1 MIPDPTLEREG
12 AGKKRGGVRLPRQ
25 PRSLAVV
32 FFGTTEQRVEA
43 VAVAIII
50 LAGLGYWTY
59 TGVKESLEGVR
70 TASLRTVLES
80 KVAALDVWAG
90 TKRVEA
96 ERWAGDPA
104 VVDPVRRLHAAARAG
119 ATREALWASPERE
132 RVVKALAPFF
142 ADRENVAAN
151 VVDREG
157 RILATRVEEYGG
169 RRVGASTLADLAP
182 VFRGQGRLISPRP
195 EAERVPRARAHEFP
209 RPIVWF
215 AAPVRDADGQVI
227 AALELGTY
235 ADTRFAGILGFSGL
249 VDASATADAYAFDD
263 SGLLLTEPRHA
274 AALRGAGVLPEGARG
289 AAFGVKL
296 RDPGRDLTQGEP
308 RPDDLDE
315 RPLTMVV
322 ERAIRSRS
330 DADPRSRHG
339 VLLEPHRNYVGR
351 DVISAWQWLPAYD
364 IGVAVEV
371 DTEEAYAPL
380 RYLTIAVQIIFAML
394 VLAVAVALASTFS
407 VASMRRETRQLGQY
421 RLEAQIAEGGQ
432 ATVHRAFHALLRR
445 PTAVKILKRHLA
457 TDELVARFEREVQLA
472 SSLVHP
478 ATVEIFDYGRTRD
491 GTFFYVME
499 YIDGITLAELLEKD
513 GPQPVPRV
521 AHILK
526 QVCESLREAHGKGF
540 VHRDIKPGNVM
551 LCERGGVADVVKV
564 LDFGLIKDI
573 YATDT
578 RDITQ
583 YATVLGTPLF
593 MAPERL
599 RDPADADAR
608 ADIYAVGAVAFLLL
622 TGKRVFEA
630 PNDLELKRQI
640 LEVEAPR
647 VTQATDRPVPKALD
661 DLVARC
667 LAKDRADRPQHV
679 DELIA
684 VCAQLLREHPWT
696 QDAAARWWQDFYAGR
711 EAAAT

>member
-1 MIPDPTLEREG
+1 
-12 AGKKRGGVRLPRQ
+12 
-25 PRSLAVV
+25 
-32 FFGTTEQRVEA
+32 
-43 VAVAIII
+43 
-50 LAGLGYWTY
+50 
-59 TGVKESLEGVR
+59 
-70 TASLRTVLES
+70 
-80 KVAALDVWAG
+80 
-90 TKRVEA
+90 
-96 ERWAGDPA
+96 
-104 VVDPVRRLHAAARAG
+104 
-119 ATREALWASPERE
+119 
-132 RVVKALAPFF
+132 
-142 ADRENVAAN
+142 
-151 VVDREG
+151 
-157 RILATRVEEYGG
+157 
-169 RRVGASTLADLAP
+169 
-182 VFRGQGRLISPRP
+182 
-195 EAERVPRARAHEFP
+195 
-209 RPIVWF
+209 
-215 AAPVRDADGQVI
+215 
-227 AALELGTY
+227 
-235 ADTRFAGILGFSGL
+235 
-249 VDASATADAYAFDD
+249 
-263 SGLLLTEPRHA
+263 
-274 AALRGAGVLPEGARG
+274 
-289 AAFGVKL
+289 
-296 RDPGRDLTQGEP
+296 
-308 RPDDLDE
+308 
-315 RPLTMVV
+315 
-322 ERAIRSRS
+322 
-330 DADPRSRHG
+330 
-339 VLLEPHRNYVGR
+339 
-351 DVISAWQWLPAYD
+351 VISAWQWLPAYD

-380 RYLTIAVQIIFAML
+380 RYLTVAVQVLFAML
-394 VLAVAVALASTFS
+394 VLAVGVALASTFS

-421 RLEAQIAEGGQ
+421 RLEKQIAEGGQ

-457 TDELVARFEREVQLA
+457 TDELIARFEREVQLA

-521 AHILK
+521 AHIVK

-593 MAPERL
+593 MAPERI

-608 ADIYAVGAVAFLLL
+608 ADVYAVGAVAFLLL
-622 TGKRVFEA
+622 AGKRVFEA
-630 PNDLELKRQI
+630 PNDVELKRLI
-640 LEVEAPR
+640 LEVDAPR
-647 VTQATDRPVPKALD
+647 VTRATDRPIPEVLD

-667 LAKDRADRPQHV
+667 LAKDRADRPQRV

-696 QDAAARWWQDFYAGR
+696 QDAAARWWQDYYAGR